1 MAFNQKRKPPNAPTS
16 APHSPLLLTSPPQL
30 LHFNSHLPR
39 LHFCMHFYYERPKTR
54 CDAQQTKRISQ
65 TKRMRRRCSRAWSAI
80 ATTPPLSPPTLLPH
94 RSACLRPQERSR
106 LWSVLNEVA
115 ASRCLAA
122 LQTQIKKHFLFFS
135 AIRKYENSFCRRR
148 RRRWGRATMAS
159 ATTYGLTT
167 WTNCSMWRRRHRIN
181 EIEAD
186 EKLFQPKC
194 IKML

>member
-1 MAFNQKRKPPNAPTS
+1 
-16 APHSPLLLTSPPQL
+16 
-30 LHFNSHLPR
+30 
-39 LHFCMHFYYERPKTR
+39 
-54 CDAQQTKRISQ
+54 
-65 TKRMRRRCSRAWSAI
+65 MRRAADKKDFADQKD
-80 ATTPPLSPPTLLPH
+80 ATTLLSGMVCNCDHLHTSLPTNPFN
-94 RSACLRPQERSR
+94 ACLRPQERSR

-122 LQTQIKKHFLFFS
+122 LQTQIKKHFIFFS
-135 AIRKYENSFCRRR
+135 AIRKYENSFCR

-186 EKLFQPKC
+186 EKLFQPKS